1 MAVIAASEVPL
12 RGRHNLSNVLAAV
25 AVGTAC
31 GLPPHDMASAVRAFR
46 PAPHR
51 LELVASVG
59 GVDYYN
65 DSIATTP
72 ERTLAGLRSFEEPV
86 VLLLGGREKHLPL
99 EEMAAEACRR
109 CRAVVVFG
117 EAAPILEEALRTAA
131 AGLTSE
137 ERPQVLRARALAE
150 AVSAASGAARPGDVV
165 LLSPACTSFDAFENF
180 EQRGEEFRR
189 LVLALRPASGGRGG
203 Q

>member
-1 MAVIAASEVPL
+1 
-12 RGRHNLSNVLAAV
+12 
-25 AVGTAC
+25 
-31 GLPPHDMASAVRAFR
+31 MASAVRAFR

-117 EAAPILEEALRTAA
+117 EAAPVLENALRAA
-131 AGLTSE
+131 AE
-137 ERPQVLRARALAE
+137 ELASVQRPQMLRAGTLAE
-150 AVSAASGAARPGDVV
+150 AVSAASSAARPGDVV